1 MKQKNLQLTV
11 CGGGTLEWPPGV
23 ETLTLVSTRPFSAML
38 GIAMTVPPDTIT
50 AARRLLRP
58 ERGRSARPRLR
69 SRRLEETRQKSLR
82 IDEKDVG
89 TQEKRERAKVDAFAR
104 HN

>member
-1 MKQKNLQLTV
+1 M
-11 CGGGTLEWPPGV
+11 
-23 ETLTLVSTRPFSAML
+23 
-38 GIAMTVPPDTIT
+38 
-50 AARRLLRP
+50 RP